1 MRNFFVNF
9 SGLGQKA
16 EGFGTLFLRSGFLPK
31 WTQTDQFFGHH
42 LKGLPPDSR
51 NDFRVLL
58 SAQVAGSVGSNSV
71 QSTFEAD
78 QTQVCPSFPGGFLVG
93 RFDQIVGDQTHD
105 EIFAQRRG
113 QRKEGV
119 RRLFLLLIM
128 TTHAPSH
135 GRSPRIEFPGAIY
148 YVLSRGNR
156 WTNLFTDDDDR

>member
-128 TTHAPSH
+128 TKEGVRREWRLITRVSAEPPCAELLCKFLWAWPES
-135 GRSPRIEFPGAIY
+135 
-148 YVLSRGNR
+148 
-156 WTNLFTDDDDR
+156 